1 MYIYGYDE
9 VNQTPRKVRV
19 TPTGEL
25 KVDTELSVDN
35 LQVRLEGEYQGGEAL
50 TVSTT
55 VIREYIEP
63 TPRRG
68 GVLVA

>member
-1 MYIYGYDE
+1 MKIVYIYGYDE

-55 VIREYIEP
+55 PVSATIP
-63 TPRRG
+63 TG
-68 GVLVA
+68 ADGL

>member
-9 VNQTPRKVRV
+9 VNGGTGGAWTQRTLTYKNTTNTILPVSIRV
-19 TPTGEL
+19 EARLTGG
-25 KVDTELSVDN
+25 SS
-35 LQVRLEGEYQGGEAL
+35 A
-50 TVSTT
+50 